1 MMLVLVI
8 FDDVMMSDNDD
19 KDGNDVLKGS
29 SGKYMIIAQISKKEV
44 WYSSRYLI
52 LKN

>member
-8 FDDVMMSDNDD
+8 FKNVLMSDNDD

-29 SGKYMIIAQISKKEV
+29 SGKYMIIAQISRKEV
-44 WYSSRYLI
+44 WCSSER
-52 LKN
+52 